1 MDAWLRENKFSEVDF
16 IEIFSGSGHLSSEMR
31 RSGLSV
37 APGIDR
43 EYESYGRR
51 WDLADLQDRGLC
63 EALLLRLKPRAL
75 HYGLPCD
82 PYSILGQ
89 GTPSDGDVQVLSWTL
104 GSMEGHH
111 SEGRLV
117 TLENPVGS
125 QVWHRQEMFK
135 LCGSL
140 LEPKFPW
147 NFVRTDACQYG
158 MESPALD
165 DGSKGM
171 AVEKGQIWL
180 GNYCLSGLSLVCKR
194 PDSLAVIV
202 HEHRHVRGSMKV
214 AEGGGTRWVGFGA
227 WSGKYERACCA
238 AYAACVLRAMKL
250 SVSVM
255 LGQEILTSPEEVP
268 KNDTRSPTIPRTSNQ
283 PSERV
288 QVEPPID
295 VKSNEDLSHEERE
308 RLDREVRELSKKM
321 EALWRS
327 RAESKQWDEVKADL
341 GVYRL
346 SGQSV
351 KEDPRRSSDYRNQVV
366 EGLGFGKDALEKRP
380 GMSEQDI
387 LACREVLYRK
397 SGGFWLEGSPRTTV
411 RNVLHDCVPTGPPI
425 SQQPHN
431 LKGEAAAWVDEKFGG
446 RSPAGPVG
454 PRLFSVGEPAL
465 SN

>member
-51 WDLADLQDRGLC
+51 WDLADPQDRGLC

-82 PYSILGQ
+82 PFSILGQ

-194 PDSLAVIV
+194 PDSLAVI
-202 HEHRHVRGSMKV
+202 
-214 AEGGGTRWVGFGA
+214 A

-327 RAESKQWDEVKADL
+327 RAESNA
-341 GVYRL
+341 
-346 SGQSV
+346 
-351 KEDPRRSSDYRNQVV
+351 
-366 EGLGFGKDALEKRP
+366 
-380 GMSEQDI
+380 
-387 LACREVLYRK
+387 
-397 SGGFWLEGSPRTTV
+397 
-411 RNVLHDCVPTGPPI
+411 
-425 SQQPHN
+425 
-431 LKGEAAAWVDEKFGG
+431 
-446 RSPAGPVG
+446 
-454 PRLFSVGEPAL
+454 
-465 SN
+465 